1 MAVPKKINCIQAS
14 TRIQKGGITM
24 EITGAELFVKALQEV
39 SVNMQLRYGK
49 EKIWQK
55 QSKRLF
61 ILQRQESRGW

>member
-14 TRIQKGGITM
+14 TRIHKGGITM
-24 EITGAELFVKALQEV
+24 EITGADLFVKALQEV

-55 QSKRLF
+55 R
-61 ILQRQESRGW
+61 

>member
-1 MAVPKKINCIQAS
+1 
-14 TRIQKGGITM
+14 M

-55 QSKRLF
+55 R
-61 ILQRQESRGW
+61 